1 VGRFIHRPMSREEA
15 CKILAV
21 EEAPELNHKEI
32 LDRFEALFEKNLPEK
47 GGSFYLQ
54 SKIYFAKEQL
64 MKDFPP
70 DLNKSKFN
78 PTEDGADNTNAEES
92 KENAENTKEQK

>member
-47 GGSFYLQ
+47 GGSFYL
-54 SKIYFAKEQL
+54 
-64 MKDFPP
+64 
-70 DLNKSKFN
+70 
-78 PTEDGADNTNAEES
+78 
-92 KENAENTKEQK
+92 